1 MKLMIMYPMAS
12 ENITEEKS
20 TYVPSQTERMKG
32 SRKNKIEVHN
42 SEGNLVGIVSKRSLL
57 KMLNLEQGF
66 YLVREKDKNNRT
78 INSGMMLL

>member
-1 MKLMIMYPMAS
+1 MKLMIMYPMAGDSITDERKSNLPSHS
-12 ENITEEKS
+12 ELI
-20 TYVPSQTERMKG
+20 KG

-42 SEGNLVGIVSKRSLL
+42 SEGNIVGIVSKKSLL

-66 YLVREKDKNNRT
+66 YFVREKDKNNRV

>member
-1 MKLMIMYPMAS
+1 MKLMIMYPLAG
-12 ENITEEKS
+12 EAITDEKKS
-20 TYVPSQTERMKG
+20 SLPSPSDVLKG

-42 SEGNLVGIVSKRSLL
+42 SEGNIVGIVSKKSLL

-66 YLVREKDKNNRT
+66 YFVREKDKNNRI